1 MNFKDTLFS
10 VKLTINCNGRLID
23 FNQPRIMGILN
34 HTPDSFYDGGKYM
47 TENEITSR
55 IQTLISEGADLI
67 DVGAYSSRPGAS
79 EVTIDEE
86 KSRLSKVLRIIV
98 KSFPDAIVSVD
109 TFRADVAEYV
119 VKEYGV
125 AVINDISAGM
135 LDKRMFDVVG
145 ALKIPYIMMH
155 MKGNPQNM
163 QKNPVYDDITRELI
177 SFFTDR
183 IQLAVH
189 AGIED
194 IIVDPGFGFGKTTEH
209 NFKLLKEL
217 SLFGLLEYP
226 IMAGLSR
233 KSMIYKS
240 LNRSP
245 GEALNGTTVLN
256 TIALLNGARILRVHD
271 VKEASEAILLYTL
284 YKNS

>member
-10 VKLTINCNGRLID
+10 VKLTINCNGRLMD

-34 HTPDSFYDGGKYM
+34 QTPDSFYDGGKYR

-55 IQTLISEGADLI
+55 IQTLLSEGADII
-67 DVGAYSSRPGAS
+67 DVGAYSSRPGAE
-79 EVTIDEE
+79 EVTTDEE
-86 KSRLSKVLRIIV
+86 KSRLNKVLRIIL

-109 TFRADVAEYV
+109 TYRADIAEYV

-125 AVINDISAGM
+125 AIINDISSGM
-135 LDKRMFDVVG
+135 LDERMFDVVG

-155 MKGNPQNM
+155 MKGTPQTM
-163 QKNPVYDDITRELI
+163 QKDPVYEDITREVLA
-177 SFFTDR
+177 FFADR
-183 IQLAVH
+183 IHMAVH
-189 AGIED
+189 AGIKD

-217 SLFGLLEYP
+217 SLFEMLGYP
-226 IMAGLSR
+226 VMAGLSR

-240 LNRSP
+240 LHKSP
-245 GEALNGTTVLN
+245 GEVLNGTTVLH
-256 TIALLNGARILRVHD
+256 TIALINGARILRVHD
-271 VKEASEAILLYTL
+271 VKEASEAIQLYTL

>member
-1 MNFKDTLFS
+1 MNFKDTLIS
-10 VKLTINCNGRLID
+10 VKLTINCNGRLMD

-34 HTPDSFYDGGKYM
+34 HTPDSFYDGGQYM
-47 TENEITSR
+47 TEKEITSG
-55 IQTLISEGADLI
+55 IQTLLSEGADII
-67 DVGAYSSRPGAS
+67 DVGAYSSRPGAA

-86 KSRLSKVLRIIV
+86 RSRLNKVLRIIL
-98 KSFPDAIVSVD
+98 KSFPDAVVSVD
-109 TFRADVAEYV
+109 TFRADIAEYV

-125 AVINDISAGM
+125 AIINDISSGM
-135 LDKRMFDVVG
+135 FDERMFDVVG

-155 MKGNPQNM
+155 MKGTPQTM
-163 QKNPVYDDITRELI
+163 QKNPVYEDITREILA
-177 SFFTDR
+177 FFTDR
-183 IQLAVH
+183 IRMAVH

-217 SLFGLLEYP
+217 SLLEILGYP

-233 KSMIYKS
+233 KSIIYKS
-240 LNRSP
+240 LHKSP
-245 GEALNGTTVLN
+245 VEALNGTTVLH

-271 VKEASEAILLYTL
+271 VKEASEAIQLYTL